1 MQNLQETLNSKWT
14 FSNRHIGPSE
24 NDQRQMLKTLGLESL
39 EELSKKTIPENI
51 QNFSPMGLGK
61 GLSEFEALHELRL
74 KAKKNKIFKSW
85 IGSGYRN
92 VITPSPISR
101 NIFENP
107 GWYTQYT
114 PYQAEISQGRLEALL
129 NFQTMICD
137 LTGLPVANA
146 SLLDEGTAA
155 AEAMVMM
162 SNIKNKD
169 QSRFFLVDSQCHP
182 QTIEVVKTRAK
193 ALKISIIIADPA
205 KFGFESSIFGALI
218 QYPGTQ
224 GEVIDWTYF
233 IDKAHGNDALV
244 ALAGDVMSLVLLKSP
259 GAMGA
264 DIALGT
270 SQNFGVPIGFGGPH
284 AAYFATK
291 KEYLRGMPGRIVGVS
306 VNREGKKAYRLSLQ
320 TREQHI
326 RREKATSNI
335 CTAQALLASM
345 ASMYAVYHGP
355 EGLKEIARKIQ
366 GSTELWVYAMR
377 AAGFQ
382 ILNTN
387 FFDTVAI
394 KLSPSRLQE
403 VLSEAKQQ
411 SINLR
416 VIDPETLAVSFDETT
431 KISDIEVLLSLFD
444 KKTKLHDFMSR
455 ASSLDKSLLRQ
466 DQVLTHPV
474 FSQYHS
480 ETELLR
486 YIKRLESRDLSL
498 THSMIPLGS
507 CTMKLNAASELYPV
521 SWPEFS
527 SLHPGVPKDQ
537 YQGYLEML
545 SELEEMLCKVT
556 GFDAVSLQPNSGAQG
571 EYAGLLVIMKYHESR
586 KESFRNVC
594 LIPSS
599 AHGTNPAS
607 AALAGMKVVVTK
619 CDADGNVDVVDLK
632 LKVEENRSH
641 LAALMVTYPSTH
653 GVFEQE
659 IRDICK
665 IVHDGGGLVY
675 MDGANLNAQLGLCK
689 GGEFGPDVCHM
700 NLHKT
705 FCIPHGGGGP
715 GMGPI
720 AVTSRLRDFL
730 PQHTFA
736 ETGGS
741 QAIGPVSSAPWG
753 SASIL
758 PISWMYIRMM
768 GDEGL
773 KAATQVAILNAN
785 YMAHRL
791 DPYFPVL
798 YRGKSG
804 LVAHECI
811 VDLRQFKATAG
822 VEVEDVAK
830 RLMDYGFHAPTVSF
844 PVPGTLMIEP
854 TESENKIQLDRFIE
868 AMIGIR
874 HEIDGI
880 LSGKYTKESNPLK
893 NAPHTSAAVTAA
905 TWDHAYSR
913 EEAAFPA
920 PWIREA
926 KFWPFTSRID
936 GAFGDRNPVCTCPPI
951 ESYGD

>member
-1 MQNLQETLNSKWT
+1 MLNLKETLTSGAP
-14 FSNRHIGPSE
+14 FANRHIGPSE
-24 NDQRQMLKTLGLESL
+24 GEQTQMLQALGLGTL
-39 EELSKKTIPENI
+39 DELSKKTIPENI
-51 QNFSPMGLGK
+51 QNFSEMGLGK
-61 GLSEFEALHELRL
+61 GLSEFDALKELRQ
-74 KAKKNKIFKSW
+74 KALKNKLFKSW
-85 IGSGYRN
+85 IGCGYRN
-92 VITPSPISR
+92 VITPAPISR

-137 LTGLPVANA
+137 LTGLPVSNA

-155 AEAMVMM
+155 AEAMVMI
-162 SNIKNKD
+162 SNLKNKD
-169 QSRFFLVDSQCHP
+169 LSRFFLVDSQCHP
-182 QTIEVVKTRAK
+182 QTIAVVKTRAK
-193 ALKISIIIADPA
+193 ALKISIMVADPS
-205 KFGFESSIFGALI
+205 KFAFESPVFGALI
-218 QYPGTQ
+218 QYPGTG
-224 GEVIDWTYF
+224 GEVCDWTSF
-233 IDKAHGNDALV
+233 IEKAHQKDALV
-244 ALAGDVMSLVLLKSP
+244 AMTGDVMSLMLLKSP
-259 GAMGA
+259 GDMGA
-264 DIALGT
+264 DIAVGT

-291 KEYLRGMPGRIVGVS
+291 KEYMRGMPGRIIGVS

-355 EGLKEIARKIQ
+355 EGLRQIAMKIQ
-366 GSTELWVYAMR
+366 ASTELFAFAMK
-377 AAGFQ
+377 AAGVS
-382 ILNTN
+382 ILNTH
-387 FFDTVAI
+387 FFDTVSI
-394 KLSPSRLQE
+394 KLTPTRVKEIREEGERQG
-403 VLSEAKQQ
+403 
-411 SINLR
+411 INLR
-416 VIDPETLAVSFDETT
+416 LVNDETLAVSFDETT
-431 KISDIEVLLSLFD
+431 TLKDLQDLLGFFD
-444 KKTKLHDFMSR
+444 KKVKIEDFLTR
-455 ASSLDKSLLRQ
+455 EASLDKKLLRT
-466 DQVLTHPV
+466 DKVLTHPV
-474 FSQYHS
+474 FNQHHS
-480 ETELLR
+480 ETELMR
-486 YIKRLESRDLSL
+486 YIKRLESKDLSL

-527 SLHPGVPKDQ
+527 SMHPGVPKEQ
-537 YQGYLEML
+537 CEGYLEML
-545 SELEEMLCKVT
+545 GELEDMLCKVT
-556 GFDAVSLQPNSGAQG
+556 GFTGVSLQPNSGAQG

-586 KESFRNVC
+586 GESFRNVC

-607 AALAGMKVVVTK
+607 AALAGMRVVVTK
-619 CDADGNVDVVDLK
+619 CDGDGNVDLSDLR
-632 LKVEENRSH
+632 LKVEENRAS

-653 GVFEQE
+653 GVFEEE

-720 AVTSRLRDFL
+720 AVNSKLKDFL

-736 ETGGS
+736 QTGGAK
-741 QAIGPVSSAPWG
+741 AIGPVSSAPWG

-773 KAATQVAILNAN
+773 KKATQVAILNAN
-785 YMAHRL
+785 YIAHRL
-791 DPYFPVL
+791 NPYFPVL

-811 VDLRQFKATAG
+811 VDLRQFKVTAG
-822 VEVEDVAK
+822 IEVEDVAK

-844 PVPGTLMIEP
+844 PVPGTMMIEP
-854 TESENKIQLDRFIE
+854 TESENKIQLDRFID

-874 HEIDGI
+874 REIDGI
-880 LSGKYTKESNPLK
+880 VTGKYSKESNPLK
-893 NAPHTSAAVTAA
+893 NAPHTASAVMATA
-905 TWDHAYSR
+905 WDQPYSR

-920 PWIREA
+920 RWIREA
-926 KFWPFTSRID
+926 KFWPSTSRVD
-936 GAFGDRNPVCTCPPI
+936 GAYGDRNPVCTCPPI
-951 ESYGD
+951 ESYEE